1 MILVLKENSPEI
13 IQAIKDSGIKVCGC
27 VKFKNSVWLDYSGVT
42 PNVVHAVGYY
52 DEELVGTKS
61 VEEELKRF
69 VGENKDIVYCKDVNE
84 FISKIKE
91 IENGRS
97 NKE

>member
-1 MILVLKENSPEI
+1 MILVLKENTPEI

-42 PNVVHAVGYY
+42 PNVIHAVGYY

-61 VEEELKRF
+61 VEEELNRF

>member
-1 MILVLKENSPEI
+1 MMLVLKENSPEI
-13 IQAIKDSGIKVCGC
+13 IQAIKDSGIRVCGC
-27 VKFKNSVWLDYSGVT
+27 VKFKDSVWLDYSGIT

-52 DEELVGTKS
+52 DEELGTKS
-61 VEEELKRF
+61 VEEELNRF
-69 VGENKDIVYCKDVNE
+69 ISENKDIVYCKDVDE
-84 FISKIKE
+84 FINKIKE

>member
-1 MILVLKENSPEI
+1 MTLVLKENSPEI
-13 IQAIKDSGIKVCGC
+13 VQAIKDSGITVCGC

-61 VEEELKRF
+61 VEEELNRF

>member
-1 MILVLKENSPEI
+1 MLVLKENSPEI
-13 IQAIKDSGIKVCGC
+13 IQAIKDSGIRVCGC
-27 VKFKNSVWLDYSGVT
+27 VKFKNSVWLDYSGIT

-61 VEEELKRF
+61 VEDELNRF
-69 VGENKDIVYCKDVNE
+69 ISENKDIVYCKDVNE

>member
-1 MILVLKENSPEI
+1 MTLVLKENSPEI
-13 IQAIKDSGIKVCGC
+13 VQAIKDSGIKVCGC

-61 VEEELKRF
+61 VEEELNRF

>member
-61 VEEELKRF
+61 VEEELNRF